1 MPEPHALWL
10 FALALAGVA
19 VAAGVATVVTSLAR

>member
-1 MPEPHALWL
+1 LWL